1 MYHECCGGKNE
12 MIYVDEKK
20 KNTPSETTMS
30 EGSSTIANT

>member
-12 MIYVDEKK
+12 MIYVDKK
-20 KNTPSETTMS
+20 KTPSETTMS